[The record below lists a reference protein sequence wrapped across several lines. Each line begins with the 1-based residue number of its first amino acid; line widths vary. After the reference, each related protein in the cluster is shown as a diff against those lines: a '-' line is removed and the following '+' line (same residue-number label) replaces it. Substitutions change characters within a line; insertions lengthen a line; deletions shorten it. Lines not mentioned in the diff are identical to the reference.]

1 MSTTTPDRVTLD
13 RRVPPFGGFN
23 ATYLA
28 IELKRRLRN
37 RRTLFFTIAF
47 PIVMYV
53 LIGLPLRD
61 EQLTATPLS
70 QGGVSVAA
78 YIMVSMAMYG
88 AMMSATQTG
97 AAVAVE
103 RSQGWSRQLRL
114 TPLNPL
120 VNILIK
126 MIAGMV
132 LGLLAVGAT
141 YIAGAISGIELSAAQ
156 WVVTGLVG
164 WLLASAVFTTLGL
177 FVGYLMPSENAAQV
191 TSLVVVLLSFLGGL
205 FYPLSSMPDF
215 MQSIARFTPVYGIG
229 ELARAPAHGRELRHP
244 VARQRHRVARRVRRR
259 HDVGVPAR
267 HQAGLSEE
275 VGIGGASGPVPDPA
289 EP

>member
-1 MSTTTPDRVTLD
+1 MTTASSAASTGAAASTRVVLD

-23 ATYLA
+23 LTYLG
-28 IELKRRLRN
+28 IELTRRLRN
-37 RRTLFFTIAF
+37 RRTLFFTVAF

-70 QGGVSVAA
+70 AGGVSVAA

-103 RSQGWSRQLRL
+103 RAQGWSRELRL

-120 VNILIK
+120 VNIIIK

-132 LGLLAVGAT
+132 LGLLAVAAT
-141 YIAGAISGIELSAAQ
+141 YAAGAISGIQLSAGQ
-156 WVVTGLVG
+156 WIGTGLVG

-191 TSLVVVLLSFLGGL
+191 TSLIVVFLSFLGGL

-215 MQSIARFTPVYGIG
+215 MQTIAKFTPVYGIG
-229 ELARAPAHGRELRHP
+229 ELARSPLTGEAFDILWLVNALIWLVLF
-244 VARQRHRVARRVRRR
+244 VAGTTWAFRRDTQRV
-259 HDVGVPAR
+259 
-267 HQAGLSEE
+267 
-275 VGIGGASGPVPDPA
+275 
-289 EP
+289 

>member
-1 MSTTTPDRVTLD
+1 MSTASIDRVTLD
-13 RRVPPFGGFN
+13 RRVPPLGGFHL
-23 ATYLA
+23 TYLG

-37 RRTLFFTIAF
+37 RRTLFFTVAF
-47 PIVMYV
+47 PVVMFV

-61 EQLTATPLS
+61 EALTDVPLA

-78 YIMVSMAMYG
+78 YILVSMAMYG

-114 TPLNPL
+114 TPLNPF
-120 VNILIK
+120 VNIVIK

-132 LGLLAVGAT
+132 LGLLAVVAT
-141 YIAGAISGIELSAAQ
+141 YVAGAVAGIQLTAVQ
-156 WVVTGLVG
+156 WIVTGLVG

-191 TSLVVVLLSFLGGL
+191 TSLIVVFLSFLGGL
-205 FYPLSSMPDF
+205 FYPLNSMPDF
-215 MQSIARFTPVYGIG
+215 MQTIARFTPVYGIG
-229 ELARAPAHGRELRHP
+229 ELARSPLTGEGFDALWLVNALVWLAVFIAGTTWAFRRDT
-244 VARQRHRVARRVRRR
+244 QRV
-259 HDVGVPAR
+259 
-267 HQAGLSEE
+267 
-275 VGIGGASGPVPDPA
+275 
-289 EP
+289 

>member
-1 MSTTTPDRVTLD
+1 MSTASIDRVTLD
-13 RRVPPFGGFN
+13 RRVPPLGGFN
-23 ATYLA
+23 LTYLG

-37 RRTLFFTIAF
+37 RRTLFFTVAF
-47 PIVMYV
+47 PVVMFV

-61 EQLTATPLS
+61 EALTDVPLA

-78 YIMVSMAMYG
+78 YILVSMAMYG

-114 TPLNPL
+114 TPLNPF
-120 VNILIK
+120 VNIVIK

-132 LGLLAVGAT
+132 LGLLAVVAT
-141 YIAGAISGIELSAAQ
+141 YVAGAVAGIQLTAVQ
-156 WVVTGLVG
+156 WIVTGLVG

-191 TSLVVVLLSFLGGL
+191 TSLIVVFLSFLGGL
-205 FYPLSSMPDF
+205 FYPLNSMPDF
-215 MQSIARFTPVYGIG
+215 MQTIARFTPVYGIG
-229 ELARAPAHGRELRHP
+229 ELARSPLTGEGFDALWLVNALVWLAVFIAGTTWAFRRDT
-244 VARQRHRVARRVRRR
+244 QRV
-259 HDVGVPAR
+259 
-267 HQAGLSEE
+267 
-275 VGIGGASGPVPDPA
+275 
-289 EP
+289 

>member
-1 MSTTTPDRVTLD
+1 MSTVSAATDRVALD

-23 ATYLA
+23 LTYLG

-37 RRTLFFTIAF
+37 RRTLFFTVAF
-47 PIVMYV
+47 PVVMYV
-53 LIGLPLRD
+53 IIGLPMRD
-61 EQLTATPLS
+61 QQLTETPIA

-103 RSQGWSRQLRL
+103 RAQGWSRQLRL

-120 VNILIK
+120 VNIIIK

-132 LGLLAVGAT
+132 LGLLAVAAT
-141 YIAGAISGIELSAAQ
+141 YAAGAISGVQLTPLQ
-156 WVVTGLVG
+156 WIVTGLVG
-164 WLLASAVFTTLGL
+164 WLLSSAVFTTLGL

-191 TSLVVVLLSFLGGL
+191 TSLIVVFLSFLGGL
-205 FYPLSSMPDF
+205 FYPLNSMPDF
-215 MQSIARFTPVYGIG
+215 MQTIARFTPVYGIG
-229 ELARAPAHGRELRHP
+229 ELARSPLTGEAFDVMWLVNALVWLVLFIAGTTWAFRRDTK
-244 VARQRHRVARRVRRR
+244 RV
-259 HDVGVPAR
+259 
-267 HQAGLSEE
+267 
-275 VGIGGASGPVPDPA
+275 
-289 EP
+289 